1 MTEEVSK
8 SELLKEILKL
18 MPLDEVI
25 AKLDELTESG
35 NQKAIETRLKFS
47 IGAVNIDSVQ
57 ESTNEEIIES
67 LKGLITWD
75 YEE

>member
-1 MTEEVSK
+1 LTEEVSK

-18 MPLDEVI
+18 LPLTEVI
-25 AKLDELTESG
+25 DKLDEMTESG

-57 ESTNEEIIES
+57 EETNEEIINR
-67 LKGLITWD
+67 LKGLVTFTD
-75 YEE
+75 GE

>member
-18 MPLDEVI
+18 MPLTEVI
-25 AKLDELTESG
+25 SKLDELTESG

-47 IGAVNIDSVQ
+47 IGAVNIDSVK
-57 ESTNEEIIES
+57 ERTNEEIIES
-67 LKGLITWD
+67 LRGIITFKD
-75 YEE
+75 E

>member
-1 MTEEVSK
+1 MKDEVSK

-18 MPLDEVI
+18 LPLTEVI

-57 ESTNEEIIES
+57 ERTNEEIINE
-67 LKGLITWD
+67 LKNCISWD
-75 YEE
+75 ED

>member
-18 MPLDEVI
+18 LPLTEVI
-25 AKLDELTESG
+25 AKLDEMTESG

-57 ESTNEEIIES
+57 ERTNEEIINT
-67 LKGLITWD
+67 LKGLVTFTD
-75 YEE
+75 E

>member
-1 MTEEVSK
+1 MKEEEVSK

-47 IGAVNIDSVQ
+47 IGGVNIDSVQ
-57 ESTNEEIIES
+57 EETNEEIINR
-67 LKGLITWD
+67 LKGLVKFTD
-75 YEE
+75 E

>member
-47 IGAVNIDSVQ
+47 IGAVNVDSVQ
-57 ESTNEEIIES
+57 ERTNEEIINE
-67 LKGLITWD
+67 LKSKFSFD
-75 YEE
+75 YE

>member
-18 MPLDEVI
+18 MPLTEVI
-25 AKLDELTESG
+25 SKLDELTEGG

-57 ESTNEEIIES
+57 EETNEEIINR
-67 LKGLITWD
+67 LKGLVKFTD
-75 YEE
+75 E

>member
-1 MTEEVSK
+1 MKDEVSK

-18 MPLDEVI
+18 LPLDEVI
-25 AKLDELTESG
+25 AKLDELTENG

-57 ESTNEEIIES
+57 EETNEEIINR
-67 LKGLITWD
+67 LKGLITFED
-75 YEE
+75 E

>member
-18 MPLDEVI
+18 MPLTEVI
-25 AKLDELTESG
+25 SKLDELTEGG

-57 ESTNEEIIES
+57 EETNEEIIER
-67 LKGLITWD
+67 LKGLIRFTN
-75 YEE
+75 E

>member
-18 MPLDEVI
+18 LPLTEVI
-25 AKLDELTESG
+25 AKLDEMTESG

-57 ESTNEEIIES
+57 EETNEEIINR
-67 LKGLITWD
+67 LKGLVTFTD
-75 YEE
+75 E

>member
-18 MPLDEVI
+18 LPLTEVI
-25 AKLDELTESG
+25 AKLDEMTESG

-57 ESTNEEIIES
+57 EETNEEIIER
-67 LKGLITWD
+67 LKGLIRFTN
-75 YEE
+75 E

>member
-1 MTEEVSK
+1 MKDEVSK

-47 IGAVNIDSVQ
+47 IGGVNIDSVQ
-57 ESTNEEIIES
+57 EETNEEIINR
-67 LKGLITWD
+67 LKGLVKFED
-75 YEE
+75 GE

>member
-18 MPLDEVI
+18 LPLTEVI
-25 AKLDELTESG
+25 AKLDEMTESG

-57 ESTNEEIIES
+57 EETNEEIINR
-67 LKGLITWD
+67 LKGLVKFTD
-75 YEE
+75 E

>member
-18 MPLDEVI
+18 LPLTEVI
-25 AKLDELTESG
+25 AKLDELTEGG

-57 ESTNEEIIES
+57 EETNEEIINR
-67 LKGLITWD
+67 LKGLVKFTD
-75 YEE
+75 E

>member
-1 MTEEVSK
+1 MKEEVSK

-57 ESTNEEIIES
+57 EETNEEIINR
-67 LKGLITWD
+67 LKGLVKFTD
-75 YEE
+75 E

>member
-18 MPLDEVI
+18 LPLTEVI
-25 AKLDELTESG
+25 AKLDEMTESG
-35 NQKAIETRLKFS
+35 NQKAIETRIKFS

-57 ESTNEEIIES
+57 EETNEEIINR
-67 LKGLITWD
+67 LKGLVRFTD
-75 YEE
+75 E

>member
-18 MPLDEVI
+18 MPLTEVI
-25 AKLDELTESG
+25 SKLDELTESG

-47 IGAVNIDSVQ
+47 IGAVNIDSVK
-57 ESTNEEIIES
+57 ERTNEEILES
-67 LKGLITWD
+67 LKGLITFTD
-75 YEE
+75 E

>member
-1 MTEEVSK
+1 MTEEVLK

-18 MPLDEVI
+18 LPLTEVI
-25 AKLDELTESG
+25 AKLDEMTESG

-57 ESTNEEIIES
+57 EETNEEIINR
-67 LKGLITWD
+67 LKGLVTFTD
-75 YEE
+75 GE